1 MIDSSGEAHISLAHL
16 TIVTSPVIKHNFDC
30 ARSSATHI
38 QTSPPHRQTAR
49 PTLISTGAGMETNLP
64 IRLRDQSSIR
74 SRSTRDAVEDLRLRP
89 SGLRRKLIQSSED
102 VSEDALEEPSS
113 SLKLQRLIGEVP
125 STRMDTGTPPN
136 MTESALEVYRL
147 RQARRRDIAAIQG
160 AESSSEDPRSPF
172 IAYWEDVSDDRL
184 EEAASSLERQRYISE
199 LSLSTRMD
207 MDTPPNMTKWALD
220 YYNLHERGNVQS
232 SLADL
237 PKSSERD
244 TWAPV
249 GMQSTEASDT
259 RLNELMNRRSDQG
272 QSYFHSPWQRLD
284 MDSPRASSSDTK
296 NGMCNA
302 SNRNRIATAD
312 E

>member
-89 SGLRRKLIQSSED
+89 SDLRRKLIQCYED
-102 VSEDALEEPSS
+102 VSEDSLEEPSSS

-160 AESSSEDPRSPF
+160 AESSSEDARSPF

-249 GMQSTEASDT
+249 GMQSTEASVS
-259 RLNELMNRRSDQG
+259 R
-272 QSYFHSPWQRLD
+272 Y
-284 MDSPRASSSDTK
+284 SPRASSSDTK